1 MTPGQEWVLALS
13 GGVGG
18 AKLCFGLQAELPPSA
33 LQVLVNTAD
42 DFRHLGLYISPDID
56 TLLYTLSGR
65 NNREQGWGLEGE
77 TWQVLDALAQL
88 DPGEAWFRLGDRD
101 LATHLWRSQRLAS
114 GASLSAVTREL
125 AERFGIPSGIH
136 PMSDTAVATEV
147 LSDEGRLPFQRYF
160 VQRRCEPRVHGFEF
174 VGLENAIPSQSV
186 LDLLAGA
193 PPLAIILCPSN
204 PFVSLDPIL
213 SVPGMWQRLAQ
224 CPAPVVAVSPI
235 VAGNAL
241 KGPAA
246 KMMNELDMPATA
258 AAVAQHYQRHYPG
271 LVDSFVIDESDAKLA
286 SEITALGLDV
296 YITPTVMLT
305 DRDKRDLARRL
316 LERVA

>member
-1 MTPGQEWVLALS
+1 MLALS

-18 AKLCFGLQAELPPSA
+18 AKLCLGLQAELPPSA

-65 NNREQGWGLEGE
+65 SNREQGWGLEGE
-77 TWQVLDALAQL
+77 TWQVLDALAEL

-114 GASLSAVTREL
+114 GISLADVTREL
-125 AERFGIPSGIH
+125 AERFGVPSGIY
-136 PMSDTAVATEV
+136 PMTNSPVATEV
-147 LSDEGRLPFQRYF
+147 FSDEGRLPFQRYF

-174 VGLENAIPSQSV
+174 TGLDRSAPVEGL
-186 LDLLAGA
+186 LDLLAG
-193 PPLAIILCPSN
+193 PPPQAVFLCPSN

-213 SVPGMWQRLAQ
+213 GVPGLWQRLAA

-235 VAGNAL
+235 VAGGAL

-246 KMMNELDMPATA
+246 KMMRELGLPVSAT
-258 AAVAQHYQRHYPG
+258 AVAQHYRQRYPG
-271 LVDSFVIDESDAKLA
+271 LVDCFVIDESDAKLA
-286 SEITALGLDV
+286 PDIAALDLDV
-296 YITPTVMLT
+296 QITPTIMQT

-316 LERVA
+316 LELVA